1 MFLIG
6 IRVRPSSTVS
16 CTGMSRIMLMS
27 LPAIA
32 PPGVGWKLVNDA
44 GDTWSAGPCSSEAV
58 SLRAST
64 AAQSAAF
71 GSGTPGAAA
80 EWSVAMEFSL
90 LDDEAREVHVLH
102 GVAHRALLRLLRPP
116 GHLVLRRLVGLAL
129 GGRDRLGGKD
139 LDAHRPHRLAHDFLG
154 ELLLA
159 GPAEQVL
166 RALLRQDQQD

>member
-6 IRVRPSSTVS
+6 IRARPSSTVS

-32 PPGVGWKLVNDA
+32 PGVGWKLVNDA
-44 GDTWSAGPCSSEAV
+44 GETCSAGPCSSVAV

-71 GSGTPGAAA
+71 GSAAA
-80 EWSVAMEFSL
+80 PGTAAEGSVAMGSPL

-102 GVAHRALLRLLRPP
+102 GVAHRALLGLLR
-116 GHLVLRRLVGLAL
+116 LRRRLVLARLLGAARGGGHGL
-129 GGRDRLGGKD
+129 GGED
-139 LDAHRPHRLAHDFLG
+139 LDAHR
-154 ELLLA
+154 
-159 GPAEQVL
+159 
-166 RALLRQDQQD
+166 